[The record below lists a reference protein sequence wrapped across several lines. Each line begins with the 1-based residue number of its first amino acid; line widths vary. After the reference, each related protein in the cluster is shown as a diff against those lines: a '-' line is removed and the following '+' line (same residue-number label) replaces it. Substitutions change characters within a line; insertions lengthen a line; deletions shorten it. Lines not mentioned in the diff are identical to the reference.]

1 MTDILGHHIEA
12 LLEFRGGR
20 EGGGCLEI
28 RRGGRGP
35 LFSMRYPGNPRFWDR
50 PGGTT
55 NVDRNERLAT
65 LAFVMIQTHI
75 PKLANFASC
84 MPDDHEAKIS

>member
-1 MTDILGHHIEA
+1 MLRPC
-12 LLEFRGGR
+12 LNFGGD
-20 EGGGCLEI
+20 GGGGWLPGNQE
-28 RRGGRGP
+28 RGGGRGP